1 MKIKNYGPL
10 LIAFAAFLWSLDGLL
25 RVSLYSRPPA
35 TVVFWEHVLAAF
47 VIAPF
52 MIKRQK
58 EIAQLTKHE
67 WIAILLVSLFSGAL
81 GTTLYTAALGKVNYI
96 QFSVV
101 PLLQQLQPIWG
112 IATASILL
120 KEKLNKD
127 FLKWAL
133 LAIAASYFV
142 TFKDL
147 TVNFTTGQGTIIAA
161 FFALSAGIVWAVSTS
176 FSKIVLKKTS
186 FWTTTFLR
194 FALAPIFAFMFILV
208 LGQQHTIWTVTTD
221 QWIKLLAITFSTGG
235 VALLI
240 YYIGLKQTPA
250 RVSAIAELTWPVS
263 AVIIDYVHFHNA
275 LSLTQMLGA
284 IVLIFAMT
292 KVARFQ
298 K

>member
-1 MKIKNYGPL
+1 MKNKNLGPL

-25 RVSLYSRPPA
+25 RVSLYSLPPA

-47 VIAPF
+47 VLAPF
-52 MIKRQK
+52 MISRQK
-58 EIAQLTKHE
+58 EIKELTKKE
-67 WIAILLVSLFSGAL
+67 WIAIILVSLFSGAL

-112 IATASILL
+112 ITTAAILL
-120 KEKLNKD
+120 KEKLHKN
-127 FLKWAL
+127 FILWAS
-133 LAIAASYFV
+133 LAIIASYFV
-142 TFKDL
+142 TFKDMTINL
-147 TVNFTTGQGTIIAA
+147 STGSGTLIAA
-161 FFALSAGIVWAVSTS
+161 FFALSAGVVWAVSTS

-186 FWTTTFLR
+186 FWTATFLR
-194 FALAPIFAFMFILV
+194 YALAPIFAFIFILI
-208 LGQQHTIWTVTTD
+208 LGQQHTIWAVSTD
-221 QWIKLLAITFSTGG
+221 QWFKLLVITFSTGG

-263 AVIIDYVHFHNA
+263 AVVIDYVHFHNP
-275 LSLTQMLGA
+275 LSITQILGA
-284 IVLIFAMT
+284 VVLIFAMS

>member
-10 LIAFAAFLWSLDGLL
+10 LIAFAAFLWSLDALL
-25 RVSLYSRPPA
+25 RVSLYSLPPA

-47 VIAPF
+47 FLAPF
-52 MIKRQK
+52 IFKRQK
-58 EIAQLTKHE
+58 EIFELTKRE
-67 WIAILLVSLFSGAL
+67 WIAIILVSLFSGAL

-112 IATASILL
+112 ILTAAIIL
-120 KEKLNKD
+120 KEKLNKQ
-127 FLKWAL
+127 FAMWAG
-133 LAIAASYFV
+133 LAIIASYFV
-142 TFKDL
+142 TFKNM
-147 TVNFTTGQGTIIAA
+147 TVNLETGSGTIIAA
-161 FFALSAGIVWAVSTS
+161 FFALSAGVVWAVSTS
-176 FSKIVLKKTS
+176 FSKIVLQKTS
-186 FWTTTFLR
+186 FWTSTFLR
-194 FALAPIFAFMFILV
+194 FALAPFFALIFIFA
-208 LGQQHTIWTVTTD
+208 LGQQNTIWAVTPD
-221 QWIKLLAITFSTGG
+221 QWIQLLAITFSTGG

-263 AVIIDYVHFHNA
+263 AIIIDYVHFKNG
-275 LSLTQMLGA
+275 LSVTQILGA
-284 IVLIFAMT
+284 IVLIFAMS

>member
-25 RVSLYSRPPA
+25 RVSLYSLPPA

-194 FALAPIFAFMFILV
+194 FALAPIFAFIFILV
-208 LGQQHTIWTVTTD
+208 LGQQHTIWAVTTD

-263 AVIIDYVHFHNA
+263 AVIIDYVHFHNG
-275 LSLTQMLGA
+275 LSVTQILGA
-284 IVLIFAMT
+284 VVLIFAMT

>member
-1 MKIKNYGPL
+1 M
-10 LIAFAAFLWSLDGLL
+10 
-25 RVSLYSRPPA
+25 
-35 TVVFWEHVLAAF
+35 
-47 VIAPF
+47 
-52 MIKRQK
+52 
-58 EIAQLTKHE
+58 
-67 WIAILLVSLFSGAL
+67 
-81 GTTLYTAALGKVNYI
+81 TAALGKIQYT

-101 PLLQQLQPIWG
+101 VLLQQLQPIWG

-194 FALAPIFAFMFILV
+194 FALAPIFAFIFILV
-208 LGQQHTIWTVTTD
+208 LGQQHTIWAVTTD

-263 AVIIDYVHFHNA
+263 AVIIDYVHFHNG
-275 LSLTQMLGA
+275 LSLTQILGA